1 MIFEVA
7 TIKILSGHE
16 EAFEQAVL
24 EAYPLFQ
31 QAAGAL
37 SMTLNRV
44 LESTSTYELRIGWES
59 VEHHTET
66 FRGSEG
72 FGQWRALI
80 SDHLDGAPVV
90 VHTEHVLNGF

>member
-7 TIKILSGHE
+7 TIKILPGHE

-44 LESTSTYELRIGWES
+44 LEAAETYELRVGWAT
-59 VEHHTET
+59 VEHHTGT
-66 FRGSEG
+66 FRNSEA
-72 FGQWRALI
+72 FGRWRALI
-80 SDHLDGAPVV
+80 GEHLECAPAV